1 VYINHRQYGMHY
13 AWPPRHRDVHISACS
28 INLRIAA
35 ERTTK
40 GSVQLIVQTA
50 YAGVYEVF
58 IGQLNKLNRICLK
71 VFFC

>member
-1 VYINHRQYGMHY
+1 MACIMHGRPGTGMF
-13 AWPPRHRDVHISACS
+13 ISACS

-50 YAGVYEVF
+50 YAGVHEVF